1 MQQILS
7 SREAAAQL
15 GDIDPTT
22 IQRAIGRGE
31 LPATR
36 TRERAP
42 WRIQREDLLSWAAVN
57 GFTVKNGNG
66 QAIDPA
72 TGEVLERTGDAELGR
87 IVASEPAD
95 RALAAKQRLAGVQP
109 DVAAA
114 ERPEAPAARIE
125 SNVGAIVLPPAV
137 SVAADRLALLAKL
150 VKASQFEAAQ
160 IVVEAWA
167 L

>member
-36 TRERAP
+36 SRERAP

-72 TGEVLERTGDAELGR
+72 TGEILEVDAEDEAPVSL
-87 IVASEPAD
+87 AE

-114 ERPEAPAARIE
+114 ERPEGPAEPE
-125 SNVGAIVLPPAV
+125 SNVAAIIMPRSAA
-137 SVAADRLALLAKL
+137 SSIAADRLALLAQL
-150 VKASQFEAAQ
+150 VKGGHFEAAK